1 MKLRNLKI
9 SIESEKEHKKI
20 LVRKL
25 KEIEKGK
32 AKDLG
37 QNKLSFP
44 DFKTFRR
51 VFTLRRLEIIKAIK
65 SKKPKSIYE
74 LAKFL
79 NKKVE
84 NIYNDVALLEN
95 MGLIELEK
103 SKEVRERVKPEIN
116 FDKMVIG
123 MEV

>member
-9 SIESEKEHKKI
+9 SIKSEKEHKKR
-20 LVRKL
+20 LVKKL

-37 QNKLSFP
+37 QNTLSFP
-44 DFKTFRR
+44 DFETFRK
-51 VFTLRRLEIIKAIK
+51 VLTLRRLEIIKAIK
-65 SKKPKSIYE
+65 NKKPKSIYE

-116 FDKMVIG
+116 FDKMVIE